1 MKANGRH
8 EYQANAR
15 SQSKLMLLLVEK
27 QSVFLSYFFFF
38 NLLYIQ
44 MFTELISLPTFLL
57 P

>member
-44 MFTELISLPTFLL
+44 MFTEQINLPTFLL